1 MPAKKETEISP
12 APTLFADIAHLI
24 TESKASV
31 AQTVNSALTMLYWK
45 IGRRINQDV
54 LQHKRA
60 DYGTQVI
67 VNLSQKLTTNYVKG
81 WSEKQLRHC
90 LRSAETFSEEQIV
103 YASRRQLSW
112 THLRTVMYLND
123 DLQREFYLLMA
134 ANENWTTKQ
143 LAEKIDSMLYE
154 RTAISKK
161 PCTISFFSNQRR
173 YSSICALYAALNLP
187 SFSSIATIRLR
198 RRW

>member
-1 MPAKKETEISP
+1 MADKKEP
-12 APTLFADIAHLI
+12 DARVVQDLFADIAHLI

-31 AQTVNSALTMLYWK
+31 AQTVNTALTILYWE
-45 IGRRINQDV
+45 IGKRINQDV

-60 DYGTQVI
+60 DYGQQVM
-67 VNLSQKLTTNYVKG
+67 VSLSEKLTHNYGKG

-123 DLQREFYLLMA
+123 GLQREFY
-134 ANENWTTKQ
+134 
-143 LAEKIDSMLYE
+143 
-154 RTAISKK
+154 
-161 PCTISFFSNQRR
+161 
-173 YSSICALYAALNLP
+173 
-187 SFSSIATIRLR
+187 
-198 RRW
+198 